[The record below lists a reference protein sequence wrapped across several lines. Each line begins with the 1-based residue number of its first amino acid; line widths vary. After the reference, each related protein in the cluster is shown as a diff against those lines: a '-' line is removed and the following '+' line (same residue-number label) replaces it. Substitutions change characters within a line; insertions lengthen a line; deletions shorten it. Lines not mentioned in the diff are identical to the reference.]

1 MGFSKVP
8 SFFFFQFRC
17 FLKITKFVS
26 GICRMLRDA
35 ARDSQVLTLEM
46 FTLQVFD
53 KVIGMFARQRN
64 PVKARIF
71 ERIQGCGACGNV
83 NTP

>member
-1 MGFSKVP
+1 
-8 SFFFFQFRC
+8 
-17 FLKITKFVS
+17 
-26 GICRMLRDA
+26 MLRDA

-64 PVKARIF
+64 PVKARNF
-71 ERIQGCGACGNV
+71 RAN
-83 NTP
+83 PRMWSLW

>member
-8 SFFFFQFRC
+8 SFFFQFRC

-64 PVKARIF
+64 PVKARNF
-71 ERIQGCGACGNV
+71 RAN
-83 NTP
+83 PRMWSLW